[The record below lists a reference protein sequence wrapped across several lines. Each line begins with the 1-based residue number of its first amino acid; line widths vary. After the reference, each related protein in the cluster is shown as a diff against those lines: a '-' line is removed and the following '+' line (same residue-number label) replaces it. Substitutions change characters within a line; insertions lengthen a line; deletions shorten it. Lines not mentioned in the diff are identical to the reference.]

1 MDTKNQGDFF
11 VYEVLFSE
19 KAKKQF
25 LKLEK
30 DIQKRITNSLDRIK
44 LRPEAY
50 VTKLVGETA
59 YRLRVGDYRVI
70 MDIDKGKLIILIIKV
85 GHRRNIYE

>member
-1 MDTKNQGDFF
+1 M
-11 VYEVLFSE
+11 YEVVFSE

-30 DIQKRITNSLDRIK
+30 NIQKKIISSLDRIK
-44 LRPEAY
+44 LRPDAY
-50 VTKLVGETA
+50 VTKLVGDTA

-85 GHRRNIYE
+85 GHRNDIYK

>member
-1 MDTKNQGDFF
+1 M
-11 VYEVLFSE
+11 YEIVFSD

-30 DIQKRITNSLDRIK
+30 DIQRRIISSLDRIK
-44 LRPEAY
+44 LRPEVY

-59 YRLRVGDYRVI
+59 YRLRVGDYRII
-70 MDIDKGKLIILIIKV
+70 MDIDKGKLIILVIKV
-85 GHRRNIYE
+85 GHRKNIYG

>member
-1 MDTKNQGDFF
+1 M
-11 VYEVLFSE
+11 YEIVFSE

-30 DIQKRITNSLDRIK
+30 DIQKRILSSLDRIK
-44 LRPEAY
+44 IRPEAY
-50 VTKLVGETA
+50 ITKLVGDTA
-59 YRLRVGDYRVI
+59 YRLRAGDYRI
-70 MDIDKGKLIILIIKV
+70 LMDVDKEKLIILIIKV

>member
-1 MDTKNQGDFF
+1 M
-11 VYEVLFSE
+11 YEIVFSE

-30 DIQKRITNSLDRIK
+30 DIQNRTINSLQRIK
-44 LRPEAY
+44 IRPESH
-50 VTKLVGETA
+50 VKKLVGESV

-70 MDIDKGKLIILIIKV
+70 MDIIKDKVLILIIKV
-85 GHRRNIYE
+85 GHRKNIYK

>member
-1 MDTKNQGDFF
+1 M
-11 VYEVLFSE
+11 YEIVFSE

-30 DIQKRITNSLDRIK
+30 DIQKRIITSLDRIK
-44 LRPEAY
+44 IRPEAY
-50 VTKLVGETA
+50 VTKLVGDTS

-85 GHRRNIYE
+85 GHRRNIYK

>member
-1 MDTKNQGDFF
+1 M
-11 VYEVLFSE
+11 YEIVFSE

-30 DIQKRITNSLDRIK
+30 DIQKRIIASLDRIK
-44 LRPEAY
+44 IRPEAY
-50 VTKLVGETA
+50 VTKLVGDA
-59 YRLRVGDYRVI
+59 SYRLRVGDYRVI

-85 GHRRNIYE
+85 GHRRNIYK

>member
-1 MDTKNQGDFF
+1 M
-11 VYEVLFSE
+11 YEIIFSE

-30 DIQKRITNSLDRIK
+30 DIQRRIISSLDRIK
-44 LRPEAY
+44 FRPETY
-50 VTKLVGETA
+50 VTKLMGDIA
-59 YRLRVGDYRVI
+59 YRLRIGDYRVI

-85 GHRRNIYE
+85 GHRRNIYG

>member
-1 MDTKNQGDFF
+1 M
-11 VYEVLFSE
+11 YEIVFSE

-30 DIQKRITNSLDRIK
+30 YIQKRIVSSLDRIK
-44 LRPEAY
+44 IRPEAY
-50 VTKLVGETA
+50 VTKLVGDA
-59 YRLRVGDYRVI
+59 SYRLRVGDYRVI

-85 GHRRNIYE
+85 GHRRNIYK